1 LMFALH
7 QRIGSIPAFTVTW
20 AKAHIML
27 NEGQERKSRLI
38 RAHGVSCKFTL
49 NKDRGVAMDLKEG
62 SPYKTMQVWEYYPV
76 LLCKYLIFR
85 YALL

>member
-1 LMFALH
+1 
-7 QRIGSIPAFTVTW
+7 
-20 AKAHIML
+20 
-27 NEGQERKSRLI
+27 
-38 RAHGVSCKFTL
+38 
-49 NKDRGVAMDLKEG
+49 MDLKEG